1 MSLDELLTSRCE
13 FCNAEIDGRDEVEL
27 HDRLAEHY
35 RYVKC
40 IQGY

>member
-1 MSLDELLTSRCE
+1 MIHKILVERCE
-13 FCNAEIDGRDEVEL
+13 FCNAEIEGYDEVEL